1 MKQALK
7 QIIPLPLWQF
17 TRNAYDG
24 LRRIPELPAA
34 YLHPWRR
41 ESIRRLAALKDVHK
55 GKRAF
60 IVGNGPSLKQTDTSK
75 LKNEITFGMNRIY
88 LAFLEW
94 GFTTSYLCVTNDLVV
109 EQFVDE
115 ISTLTIPK
123 FIAWRS
129 HRHFKAQFRRAE
141 LVEASN
147 SPILKPSVSSL
158 QSPVSNPQSPISS
171 LPTFVYTTY
180 TGPKFSTDVRGR
192 VWEGATVTNLAL
204 QLAFHMGIE
213 KAILIGVDHN
223 FADKGEANKTIVS
236 QGDDPNHFMPNY
248 FGKGVKWQLPD
259 LDTSEIGYALAR
271 DAYRKAGRE
280 VVDATVGGKLTI
292 FPKVEYDTLF

>member
-1 MKQALK
+1 MKQTLK
-7 QIIPLPLWQF
+7 SAIPQPLWRF
-17 TRNAYDG
+17 TRDAYDS
-24 LRRIPELPAA
+24 LRRLPDLPSA

-60 IVGNGPSLKQTDTSK
+60 IIGNGPSLKHTDTSK

-88 LAFLEW
+88 LAFPAW
-94 GFTTSYLCVTNDLVV
+94 GFSTTYLCVTNDLVV
-109 EQFVDE
+109 EQFVE
-115 ISTLTIPK
+115 GINALAIPK

-129 HRHFKAQFRRAE
+129 RRHFRNFH
-141 LVEASN
+141 
-147 SPILKPSVSSL
+147 PSSF
-158 QSPVSNPQSPISS
+158 I
-171 LPTFVYTTY
+171 LPTFIYTTY
-180 TGPKFSTDVRGR
+180 TGPKFANDVRGR

-204 QLAFHMGIE
+204 QLAFHMGVE
-213 KAILIGVDHN
+213 KAVLIGVDHN
-223 FADKGEANKTIVS
+223 FADKGDANKTIVS

-271 DAYRKAGRE
+271 DAYRNAGRE

-292 FPKVEYDTLF
+292 FPKVEYDSLFR

>member
-1 MKQALK
+1 MKRTLK
-7 QIIPLPLWQF
+7 RIIPQPLWRF
-17 TRNAYDG
+17 TRDAYDS
-24 LRRIPELPAA
+24 LRRAPDLPSAF
-34 YLHPWRR
+34 LHPWRR
-41 ESIRRLAALKDVHK
+41 VSIRRLAAMKDIHK

-60 IVGNGPSLKQTDTSK
+60 IIGNGPSLKKTDTRK

-88 LAFLEW
+88 LAFPEW
-94 GFTTSYLCVTNDLVV
+94 GFTTTYLCVTNDLVV
-109 EQFVDE
+109 EQFVDD
-115 ISTLTIPK
+115 INALTIPK

-129 HRHFKAQFRRAE
+129 HRHF
-141 LVEASN
+141 N
-147 SPILKPSVSSL
+147 SQLPITQL
-158 QSPVSNPQSPISS
+158 PI
-171 LPTFVYTTY
+171 FVYTTY
-180 TGPKFSTDVRGR
+180 TGPRFAGDVRGR

-223 FADKGEANKTIVS
+223 FASKGDANKTVVS

-271 DAYRKAGRE
+271 DAYRNAGRE

-292 FPKVEYDTLF
+292 FPKVDYDSLF